1 MNEKQDTINAEEM
14 AKRLNTTSSNIRKWC
29 IELEKHGYEFVKD
42 NRKKRYYS
50 VTDQSLLSNLKY
62 AIQEKKLSLE
72 IAAMTVIKGFDRN
85 RSSSG
90 TQEEHLKKEEN
101 NHELSLTQEHNDHTT
116 DAVLN
121 TMKNQFKQQQSI
133 NNKLLEML
141 GHYKASLEESENRRR
156 SEQEQM
162 NKQLK
167 ELEER
172 LAVRISEQI
181 SNRDKEIMEYIRSSQ
196 KQQQEQYLEIAATQ
210 QNEEEQ
216 KKGFFARL
224 LGK

>member
-1 MNEKQDTINAEEM
+1 MLD
-14 AKRLNTTSSNIRKWC
+14 S
-29 IELEKHGYEFVKD
+29 Y
-42 NRKKRYYS
+42 
-50 VTDQSLLSNLKY
+50 
-62 AIQEKKLSLE
+62 
-72 IAAMTVIKGFDRN
+72 KGD
-85 RSSSG
+85 
-90 TQEEHLKKEEN
+90 
-101 NHELSLTQEHNDHTT
+101 
-116 DAVLN
+116 
-121 TMKNQFKQQQSI
+121 
-133 NNKLLEML
+133 
-141 GHYKASLEESENRRR
+141 LEESENRRR
-156 SEQEQM
+156 SEQEHM

-181 SNRDKEIMEYIRSSQ
+181 SNRDKEMMEYIRSSQ